1 MLVARRPDE
10 RLPHPGAGPPHDP
23 VPMSSRPTHQR
34 ARHGLTG
41 RSAGLALAALMVLVG
56 AGCGRITDPEG
67 APAVL
72 VLAETVRIERTESTV
87 GFAIETLVRNDG
99 PETIYR
105 IPCGLMIERRQGAGW
120 TSAYEEA
127 CLADQVGSGTL
138 PEPIAIAPGQQ
149 RLEIIELRATPGA
162 EPPLLRAPALPAELR
177 LVLPLAYTAG
187 DLESPGRVVGRQ
199 ARTSNS
205 FALVP

>member
-1 MLVARRPDE
+1 MSPRRTQQ
-10 RLPHPGAGPPHDP
+10 GAHW
-23 VPMSSRPTHQR
+23 
-34 ARHGLTG
+34 AAKG
-41 RSAGLALAALMVLVG
+41 RSAAIVLAAVAALVS
-56 AGCGRITDPEG
+56 AACGRITDPEG
-67 APAVL
+67 SPAVL
-72 VLAETVRIERTESTV
+72 VLAETVRVERSASTV

-99 PETIYR
+99 PTTIYR

-127 CLADQVGSGTL
+127 CLADLVASGTT
-138 PEPIAIAPGQQ
+138 PDAVAIAPGQQ
-149 RLEIIELRATPGA
+149 RLEIVELRATPGA
-162 EPPLLRAPALPAELR
+162 EPPLLREPALPAELR

-187 DLESPGRVVGRQ
+187 DLESPGRVVGRR